1 MPSAASQ
8 PDEASRACHG
18 VAPAI
23 RALLMEVVRRYWGFD
38 ALRPLQE
45 EAILAGLNGGDSLVV
60 LPTGG
65 GKSLCYQVPPLLA
78 DRTDVVVSPLI
89 SLMKDQ
95 VDGLR
100 ACGYPAVALHSGLTP
115 GERRNGELEIA
126 RGQTKLLFVSPER
139 ILTPPF
145 LSLLGRLNV
154 RAFAIDEAHCISHWG
169 HDFRPEYRQL
179 RALKERFPQA
189 SLHAYTATATQRV
202 REDIVVQLELRQAK
216 VLVGV
221 FDRPNLV
228 YRVLQ
233 RTDAALQTAE
243 VLKRGPDEA
252 AIVYCISRR
261 DTEDMAESLRSLG
274 IQAEHYHAGMTPDER
289 RRVQDLFAEEKL
301 NVVVATVAF
310 GMGIDRSNVR
320 RVIHAA
326 MPKSV
331 EHYQQETGRA
341 GRDGLEAE
349 CVLLY
354 SGADAAKWES
364 LIIKS
369 AADAENPGEVIDAMF
384 ELVGHMQRFAGGY
397 VCRHKFLS
405 EYFGQS
411 YPKPNCGA
419 CDVCLGEHAQAVDSQ
434 VTAQKLLS
442 CVARLERPFG
452 VAHVV
457 DVVRGADTERVRQ
470 YGHHQ
475 IKTYGALS
483 GEEAKTLRSYV
494 HQLVDQGVL
503 ERTRDEYPVLKL
515 NAASWEVLRGG
526 RPVQLIDP
534 KGTRRKATAVEADL
548 WEGVDRGL
556 FEQLRALRRQ
566 IAAERNVLP
575 YHVFDDAVVR
585 EMAAVRPST
594 VQAFLNI
601 RGVGQVKAAE
611 YGEPF
616 VGAIVAYCREHNV
629 SLDAA
634 VGSRPR
640 RKLRLAK
647 RNSSPVLKRAF
658 ELFDQRQSIEQAM
671 QALGRARSTTCEY
684 LAQYIAERRP
694 ECINAWVDAAT
705 NDRVI
710 KALKDE
716 DGDRL
721 KPIYD
726 RLGGEVPY
734 DIIRLVVAHVRGPT
748 SN

>member
-1 MPSAASQ
+1 MPSVASQ
-8 PDEASRACHG
+8 PNEATRA
-18 VAPAI
+18 
-23 RALLMEVVRRYWGFD
+23 RMMETVRRYWGFD
-38 ALRPLQE
+38 SLRPLQE
-45 EAILAGLNGGDSLVV
+45 EAILAGVNGGDSLVV

-115 GERRNGELEIA
+115 DERRRGETEIA
-126 RGQTKLLFVSPER
+126 RGQTRLLFVSPER

-145 LSLLGRLNV
+145 LSLLGRLKV

-179 RALKERFPQA
+179 RALKERFPEA

-202 REDIVVQLELRQAK
+202 REDIVVQLGLRQAK

-261 DTEDMAESLRSLG
+261 DTEDMAESLRSLR
-274 IQAEHYHAGMTPDER
+274 IQAEHYHAGMNPDER

-354 SGADAAKWES
+354 SGSDAPRWES

-369 AADAENPGEVIDAMF
+369 AADAEDPGAVIDAMF

-405 EYFGQS
+405 EYFGQP
-411 YPKPNCGA
+411 YPRPNCGA
-419 CDVCLGEHAQAVDSQ
+419 CDVCLSEHEQAQDS
-434 VTAQKLLS
+434 VITAQKLLS

-452 VAHVV
+452 LVHVV

-470 YGHHQ
+470 NGHQQ

-483 GEEAKTLRSYV
+483 GVDAKTLKSYV

-503 ERTRDEYPVLKL
+503 VRTKDEYPVLVL
-515 NAASWEVLRGG
+515 NDASWEVLRGE
-526 RPVQLIDP
+526 RPVQLVDP
-534 KGTRRKATAVEADL
+534 KGTRRKDTAVEADS

-556 FEQLRALRRQ
+556 FERLRALRRE
-566 IAAERNVLP
+566 IATRQNVLP
-575 YHVFDDAVVR
+575 YHVFDDAALR

-594 VQAFLNI
+594 VEAFLNI
-601 RGVGQVKAAE
+601 RGAGQIKAAE
-611 YGEPF
+611 YGEQF
-616 VGAIVAYCREHNV
+616 VESIVTYCHEHGV
-629 SLDAA
+629 SLDAR
-634 VGSRPR
+634 VGSQALR
-640 RKLRLAK
+640 RLKLAK
-647 RNSSPVLKRAF
+647 RNGSPALKRAF
-658 ELFDQRQSIEQAM
+658 ELFDRRQSIEQVM
-671 QALGRARSTTCEY
+671 QALDRARSTTCEY
-684 LAQYIAERRP
+684 LAQYITERHP
-694 ECINAWVDAAT
+694 ERIDAWVDAAT
-705 NDRVI
+705 YDRVA

-716 DGDRL
+716 EGDRL
-721 KPIYD
+721 KPVFD

-734 DIIRLVVAHVRGPT
+734 DVIRLVVAHVRGPT
-748 SN
+748 SG